1 MSSFIEMS
9 AFVRIA
15 EAGSF
20 AAAADGLGLTA
31 SALSKLFTRLETRLG
46 VTLITRTTRRHTLTA
61 EGELYLAH
69 ARAILAAVEAAEQDV
84 TASQT
89 RPSGHIRINA
99 GTAIG
104 RHQLTPLLPTFLAR
118 FPGITVDVGISD
130 RQVDPVAENLDVVL
144 RTGPLAD
151 STLVVRKL
159 AESRRIICASPAY
172 LERHGVP
179 ALPSDLMHHNCL
191 LVLGSQMSRLAR
203 WPFHT
208 PEGVNRLEVGG
219 DVTADSA
226 DVLIDLAIAGHGII
240 RMLER
245 VVAQPLRE
253 GLLVPLLADA
263 HVEEPIPVWAITPP
277 GRNRLRRVRALLD
290 FLAGAFSAAPGKVG
304 GP

>member
-1 MSSFIEMS
+1 M
-9 AFVRIA
+9 
-15 EAGSF
+15 
-20 AAAADGLGLTA
+20 
-31 SALSKLFTRLETRLG
+31 
-46 VTLITRTTRRHTLTA
+46 
-61 EGELYLAH
+61 
-69 ARAILAAVEAAEQDV
+69 
-84 TASQT
+84 
-89 RPSGHIRINA
+89 
-99 GTAIG
+99 
-104 RHQLTPLLPTFLAR
+104 
-118 FPGITVDVGISD
+118 
-130 RQVDPVAENLDVVL
+130 
-144 RTGPLAD
+144 
-151 STLVVRKL
+151 
-159 AESRRIICASPAY
+159 
-172 LERHGVP
+172 
-179 ALPSDLMHHNCL
+179 
-191 LVLGSQMSRLAR
+191 
-203 WPFHT
+203 